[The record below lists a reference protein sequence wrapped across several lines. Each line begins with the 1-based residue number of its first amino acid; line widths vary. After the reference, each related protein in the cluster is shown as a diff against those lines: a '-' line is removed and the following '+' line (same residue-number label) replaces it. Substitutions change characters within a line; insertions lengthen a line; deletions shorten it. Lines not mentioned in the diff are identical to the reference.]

1 LTDLDRIDLA
11 LLTALQNDARVSN
24 KELAAKAGLAPS
36 STLGRVQRL
45 RDAGILRGAHAEVDG
60 AALGI
65 GLEAFV
71 FIRLVGHA
79 QHFSDPLREHLLAQP
94 EVGSYWSVGGD
105 DDVVLHVRVRDS
117 QHLHE
122 LLQTRVGSRPEVG
135 RVRTE
140 IIFEHVRKPVLPSY
154 LGADTERPGRR
165 RP

>member
-1 LTDLDRIDLA
+1 MTDLDRIDLA
-11 LLTALQNDARVSN
+11 LLTALQNDARASN

-45 RDAGILRGAHAEVDG
+45 RDAGILRGAHADVDG
-60 AALGI
+60 KALGI
-65 GLEAFV
+65 GLEALVFV
-71 FIRLVGHA
+71 RLVGHA
-79 QHFSDPLREHLLAQP
+79 QQLAEPFREHLLAQP

-105 DDVVLHVRVRDS
+105 DDVLLHVRVRDS

-154 LGADTERPGRR
+154 VGGDGARPGRR